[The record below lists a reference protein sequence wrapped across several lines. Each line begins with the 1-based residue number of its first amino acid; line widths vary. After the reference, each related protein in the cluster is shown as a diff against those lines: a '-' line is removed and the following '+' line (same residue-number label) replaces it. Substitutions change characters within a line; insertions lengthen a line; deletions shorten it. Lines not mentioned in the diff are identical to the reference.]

1 MTVTIIIVIYA
12 AIAVCTGIVL
22 GFIAARG
29 GGSFVKWLLYGA
41 LIPIVALPHAIII
54 IRGGS
59 KAKKCMYCRK
69 KVSLNA
75 THCPKCGYEFI
86 DWS

>member
-1 MTVTIIIVIYA
+1 MPAVTIIAIYA
-12 AIAVCTGIVL
+12 AIAICTGVVL
-22 GFIAARG
+22 GIIAVRG
-29 GGSFVKWLLYGA
+29 GGNFVKWLIYGA

-54 IRGGS
+54 ITAGS

-69 KVSLNA
+69 KVSINA

-86 DWS
+86 DWD